1 MKKYAVVV
9 VLAVLL
15 GALFGF
21 RIEHPSSGLKN
32 ALGSASSGIVV
43 YKKANQF
50 AVGNKIVVNTQT
62 PETSPALV
70 IVRAI
75 SEKTLDVQSG
85 AKAEQMKIEDA
96 KGKIVL
102 VIPFIGSILNLV
114 GL

>member
-1 MKKYAVVV
+1 MKKYAVGALLVV
-9 VLAVLL
+9 VL

-21 RIEHPSSGLKN
+21 RVEHPGSGLKN
-32 ALGSASSGIVV
+32 ALGPASSGIVV

-50 AVGNKIVVNTQT
+50 AVGNKIVINTQT

-70 IVRAI
+70 IVRAVAE
-75 SEKTLDVQSG
+75 STLDVQSG
-85 AKAEQMKIEDA
+85 AKAEQIKIEDT

-102 VIPFIGSILNLV
+102 VIPFIGSILNLI